1 MNKWTSIKNNNY
13 FKFIVFLTIIS
24 IVTGFL
30 FYNKISIEANNLNI
44 NFELLIKNHSI
55 YHILFIT
62 FTFFFTF
69 LILGIFIGVVI
80 YMFEIISITTLC
92 IVLCKEF
99 YFKGF
104 LFSLIIIIFK
114 LIFLILLIYLISRTY
129 KIIKASLKKQTINKD
144 LFIMYFKEATYTALI
159 TISLELFN
167 YFLGYHIITFF
178 AKLLEIMV

>member
-1 MNKWTSIKNNNY
+1 
-13 FKFIVFLTIIS
+13 
-24 IVTGFL
+24 
-30 FYNKISIEANNLNI
+30 
-44 NFELLIKNHSI
+44 
-55 YHILFIT
+55 
-62 FTFFFTF
+62 
-69 LILGIFIGVVI
+69 
-80 YMFEIISITTLC
+80 MFEIISITTLC